1 MTLRAGRP
9 NRIMSLS
16 SVQID
21 TELAVLLADYLGD
34 QEKDQGY
41 DVLMR
46 RAADHRIYDR
56 ISRWRT
62 ASYPEVT
69 TVAVVRK
76 LLPVADRTH
85 MAKTLGMS
93 LGDLEN
99 QLTLALPKGV
109 RDHARTLSC
118 RLPRW
123 QRL

>member
-1 MTLRAGRP
+1 MSLHTDRP
-9 NRIMSLS
+9 NRIMSLPT
-16 SVQID
+16 VQIG

-34 QEKDQGY
+34 QEKNQGY
-41 DVLMR
+41 DGLMR

-56 ISRWRT
+56 VSRWRT
-62 ASYPEVT
+62 ASDPEAT

-85 MAKTLGMS
+85 VAEALGWS

-99 QLTLALPKGV
+99 QLTSALPKAV
-109 RDHARTLSC
+109 RDHGRILSC

-123 QRL
+123 HRL

>member
-1 MTLRAGRP
+1 MRDPWSGNWRPGLRHRHRVSAYQ
-9 NRIMSLS
+9 NL
-16 SVQID
+16 
-21 TELAVLLADYLGD
+21 D

>member
-1 MTLRAGRP
+1 MTLHADRP

-16 SVQID
+16 TVQIS
-21 TELAVLLADYLGD
+21 TEPAVLLAYYLCDEG
-34 QEKDQGY
+34 KDCGY
-41 DVLMR
+41 DGLMR

-56 ISRWRT
+56 VSRWRT
-62 ASYPEVT
+62 ASDPEST

-85 MAKTLGMS
+85 MAKALGWS
-93 LGDLEN
+93 LGALEN
-99 QLTLALPKGV
+99 QLTSALPKAV

-123 QRL
+123 HRL